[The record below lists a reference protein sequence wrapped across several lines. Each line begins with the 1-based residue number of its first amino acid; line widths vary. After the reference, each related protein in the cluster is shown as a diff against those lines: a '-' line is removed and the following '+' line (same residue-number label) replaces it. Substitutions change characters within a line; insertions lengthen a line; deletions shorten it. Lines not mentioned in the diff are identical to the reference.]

1 MRIKAYSMEGSIGV
15 TQDSPDLYEGYL
27 KHLNDVQQELV
38 KNNPSGWADDFEGR
52 IEHHAGEA
60 ARRHGS
66 HVRVEHGG
74 EGGPTLHVYG
84 TNAARAYGIIPIT
97 QRTPQEKKHRE
108 LQDKQ
113 FHEKIDEA
121 AINGL
126 ARSAKRMLD
135 AGVHKD
141 LLGEGNFTL
150 DPDAEDPKDIYR
162 PA

>member
-1 MRIKAYSMEGSIGV
+1 MYIKAYSMEDSIGV

-38 KNNPSGWADDFEGR
+38 KSNPSGWADDFEGR
-52 IEHHAGEA
+52 IEQHAGEA

-66 HVRVEHGG
+66 HVRVEHDA
-74 EGGPTLHVYG
+74 EDGPTLHVYG
-84 TNAARAYGIIPIT
+84 TNAARAHGIIPMT
-97 QRTPQEKKHRE
+97 QRTPEEKAHRE

-113 FHEKIDEA
+113 FHEKIAEA

-126 ARSAKRMLD
+126 SRSAKRMLD

-141 LLGEGNFTL
+141 LLGDGSFTL

>member
-1 MRIKAYSMEGSIGV
+1 MYNKAYSMEDSIGV

-38 KNNPSGWADDFEGR
+38 KRNPSGWEDDFEGR
-52 IEHHAGEA
+52 IEQHAGEA

-66 HVRVEHGG
+66 HVRVEHDA
-74 EGGPTLHVYG
+74 EDGPTLHVYG

-97 QRTPQEKKHRE
+97 QRTPEEKAHRE

-113 FHEKIDEA
+113 FHEKIAEA

-126 ARSAKRMLD
+126 SRSAKRMLD

-141 LLGEGNFTL
+141 LLGDGSFTL